1 MCFFPVPIDYAW
13 QYLSWFKYVSG
24 KNKTKKIPKAPSY
37 FLWKPNFQS
46 FYFFLFKIPIWDR
59 TNIPWD
65 GLVYL
70 CCSLSLQTGATDVH
84 SNSSASLGAWL
95 LCACEYQPYGHM
107 PSLPGLFKRTSIH
120 FIYTTQIIY
129 LKDKGALGWVHC
141 ISPCSGTDGFSVPL
155 FVSCSLGKHSP
166 INVLKERNI
175 KKCTN

>member
-1 MCFFPVPIDYAW
+1 MSVEKIKP
-13 QYLSWFKYVSG
+13 
-24 KNKTKKIPKAPSY
+24 KKSQRPPAIFCESLISKA
-37 FLWKPNFQS
+37 FI
-46 FYFFLFKIPIWDR
+46 FFLFKIPIWDR
-59 TNIPWD
+59 TTVPWD

-70 CCSLSLQTGATDVH
+70 CCSLSPQTGATDVH

-95 LCACEYQPYGHM
+95 LCACAYQPYGHM
-107 PSLPGLFKRTSIH
+107 ASLPGLFKRTSIH

-141 ISPCSGTDGFSVPL
+141 ISPCSSTDGFSVPL